1 AARVGAGMGARSLGD
16 DRARVRARRRVCR
29 LARAVRGALS
39 GLRRDEPEPHQRA
52 LPARPLRRARHRD
65 ADRAV
70 ERLRDRRGTDR
81 AAGLAVPA
89 GGRDAVPL
97 GAGRAR
103 LSRRIALRR
112 GGHRRR
118 VDDVPRLRR
127 IPPAPPALRAGAER
141 RGRAAEP
148 GDEGAAAPAGPRED
162 RAWLTGATRSRA
174 RRATTDRR
182 RAPTAR
188 RPRAWTGIRRNR
200 SSGGSISSAGS
211 STPPGRSR
219 STTTAAA
226 TARWWTGSLRAAG
239 RSRVTG
245 FAPRPSTS

>member
-1 AARVGAGMGARSLGD
+1 LCGALGIATPIAQSSDYEIAEGRTERLVSLCRQAGAARDLSGPGPRGHLGETRLPPAGHARGVGD
-16 DRARVRARRRVCR
+16 DP
-29 LARAVRGALS
+29 
-39 GLRRDEPEPHQRA
+39 GLR
-52 LPARPLRRARHRD
+52 
-65 ADRAV
+65 
-70 ERLRDRRGTDR
+70 G
-81 AAGLAVPA
+81 
-89 GGRDAVPL
+89 
-97 GAGRAR
+97 
-103 LSRRIALRR
+103 
-112 GGHRRR
+112 
-118 VDDVPRLRR
+118 
-127 IPPAPPALRAGAER
+127 IPPPPPPVPPAVRAGAER

-148 GDEGAAAPAGPRED
+148 RHEGAAAPAGPRED